1 MGESMKLSIK
11 KTSLVVLSLFIMTL
25 PLKTEA
31 FDLAEYQTSFNTA
44 KDSHQA
50 AMADL
55 ATKEAQY
62 KVAYNARLT
71 LEKLNRQE
79 EKQAAID
86 AGDSAAENAAQSEIN
101 KLDAMRLASNA
112 CGLY

>member
-1 MGESMKLSIK
+1 MKLSIK
-11 KTSLVVLSLFIMTL
+11 KTSLVILSLFIITL

-31 FDLAEYQTSFNTA
+31 FDLADYQTTFNAA

-50 AMADL
+50 AMSDL

-62 KVAYNARLT
+62 KVAYNARLNKDKSD
-71 LEKLNRQE
+71 LQVAKLAE
-79 EKQAAID
+79 TDPAKQAEIQAKID
-86 AGDSAAENAAQSEIN
+86 E
-101 KLDAMRLASNA
+101 LDEMRVKSNA